1 MPDHLKLS
9 RVTTCIFRRH
19 RNGASTKDRER
30 YEMTV
35 IFPEEAT
42 AVLEVLIF
50 VTSEPVSTE
59 TLSRLTGYS
68 ARDIEELLKK
78 LEKLYDQPGHG
89 LQLVKVA
96 GGYQLVT
103 RPEYS
108 FYIEKLL
115 REKATEP
122 ELSRAALETLSI
134 IAYYQPVTRAKI
146 EAIRGVRVDH
156 ILINLLER
164 GLIKEMGRGSGP
176 GRPILY
182 GSTHKFLEYFG
193 LNDLSDLP
201 PLPDLGNS
209 GNTSEK

>member
-1 MPDHLKLS
+1 
-9 RVTTCIFRRH
+9 
-19 RNGASTKDRER
+19 
-30 YEMTV
+30 MTV
-35 IFPEEAT
+35 IFPEEAA
-42 AVLEVLIF
+42 AVLDALIF
-50 VTSEPVSTE
+50 VASKPVSTE

-68 ARDIEELLKK
+68 ARDIEELLLK
-78 LEKLYDQPGHG
+78 LEKLYDKPGHG

-115 REKATEP
+115 QERAEEP
-122 ELSRAALETLSI
+122 ALSRAALETLSI

-156 ILINLLER
+156 ILTNLLER
-164 GLIKEMGRGSGP
+164 GLIKEVGRGSGP

-182 GSTHKFLEYFG
+182 GSTPRFLEYFG

-201 PLPDLGNS
+201 PLLDLENS
-209 GNTSEK
+209 GNDSDK

>member
-1 MPDHLKLS
+1 
-9 RVTTCIFRRH
+9 
-19 RNGASTKDRER
+19 
-30 YEMTV
+30 MTV
-35 IFPEEAT
+35 IFSEEAT
-42 AVLEVLIF
+42 AVLDALLF
-50 VTSEPVSTE
+50 VASDPVSPE
-59 TLSRLTGYS
+59 TLARLTGYS
-68 ARDIEELLKK
+68 AEDIEELVLK
-78 LEKLYDQPGHG
+78 LEKIYNQPGHG

-108 FYIEKLL
+108 YYIEKLL
-115 REKATEP
+115 QERAKEP
-122 ELSRAALETLSI
+122 SLSRAALETLSI

-164 GLIKEMGRGSGP
+164 GLIKEKGRGAGP

-182 GSTHKFLEYFG
+182 ASTSKFLEFFG

-201 PLPDLGNS
+201 PLPELENR
-209 GNTSEK
+209 GNTGEK